1 MNAAILEVT
10 GHSTATLP
18 AAHTDAALMAD
29 LAGEIARVT
38 GFENLG
44 VPFCMTVEAEALG
57 SEISLGTQACEPKIE
72 RERYAS
78 VEAVEPLPLEQLLAS
93 PRVAVV
99 AEAVQQLA
107 ARHPELPVI
116 GSLTGPL
123 STAASLVDPPA
134 FFKGLRKH
142 PEASHRVLAYVTDF
156 LAAYAG
162 LLVQSGATAIAIGD
176 PSATGEILGPR
187 LFEEY
192 AVPYLNRLAS
202 SIRALG
208 APVILHIC
216 GDMNVAR
223 GSIPLLVND
232 ALSTD
237 AVVNLRRL
245 KAEVSGL
252 TTMGNVSTFLLQSG
266 TPEAIAR
273 RARRLVAEGVDII
286 SPACGLSTSSPA
298 ANVQALTQAVKS

>member
-1 MNAAILEVT
+1 
-10 GHSTATLP
+10 
-18 AAHTDAALMAD
+18 
-29 LAGEIARVT
+29 
-38 GFENLG
+38 
-44 VPFCMTVEAEALG
+44 
-57 SEISLGTQACEPKIE
+57 
-72 RERYAS
+72 
-78 VEAVEPLPLEQLLAS
+78 
-93 PRVAVV
+93 
-99 AEAVQQLA
+99 
-107 ARHPELPVI
+107 
-116 GSLTGPL
+116 
-123 STAASLVDPPA
+123 
-134 FFKGLRKH
+134 
-142 PEASHRVLAYVTDF
+142 
-156 LAAYAG
+156 
-162 LLVQSGATAIAIGD
+162 
-176 PSATGEILGPR
+176 
-187 LFEEY
+187 
-192 AVPYLNRLAS
+192 
-202 SIRALG
+202 
-208 APVILHIC
+208 VILHIC

>member
-1 MNAAILEVT
+1 MADTTPRARLLRVLRKAGVDRPPVICTGGMMNAAILEVT

-134 FFKGLRKH
+134 SQGPTEAPRGL
-142 PEASHRVLAYVTDF
+142 PSG
-156 LAAYAG
+156 AG
-162 LLVQSGATAIAIGD
+162 LCDGLPGRLCRTVGAKRRDCHRHRRPERHRRD
-176 PSATGEILGPR
+176 PR
-187 LFEEY
+187 
-192 AVPYLNRLAS
+192 
-202 SIRALG
+202 
-208 APVILHIC
+208 
-216 GDMNVAR
+216 
-223 GSIPLLVND
+223 
-232 ALSTD
+232 
-237 AVVNLRRL
+237 
-245 KAEVSGL
+245 
-252 TTMGNVSTFLLQSG
+252 
-266 TPEAIAR
+266 
-273 RARRLVAEGVDII
+273 
-286 SPACGLSTSSPA
+286 
-298 ANVQALTQAVKS
+298 